1 MKTCG
6 GFNAPKLRKLPV
18 ELISKKNILFLLPT
32 MQKKVKISHLLL
44 FIPVLFWL
52 VAKPI
57 SLFAVET
64 GAVKTEKTSKQS
76 IVKAEQNVYQSATN
90 LQLDFPQDWN
100 FTSPTEIFV
109 ARSMQAIKLPT
120 FTHRTQFLRI
130 LFTQFIATLAP

>member
-1 MKTCG
+1 
-6 GFNAPKLRKLPV
+6 
-18 ELISKKNILFLLPT
+18 
-32 MQKKVKISHLLL
+32 MQKKVKISHLIL

-64 GAVKTEKTSKQS
+64 GAVKTEKTSKQT

-100 FTSPTEIFV
+100 FTSPTAIFV
-109 ARSMQAIKLPT
+109 TRSMQAIKLPT

-130 LFTQFIATLAP
+130 LFTQCIATLAP

>member
-6 GFNAPKLRKLPV
+6 GFNDSKLRKLPV

-32 MQKKVKISHLLL
+32 MQKKVKISHLIL

-57 SLFAVET
+57 SLFAVEK
-64 GAVKTEKTSKQS
+64 GAVKTEKTSKQT

-109 ARSMQAIKLPT
+109 TRSMQAIKLPT

>member
-1 MKTCG
+1 MRL
-6 GFNAPKLRKLPV
+6 FYAPKLRKLPG

-32 MQKKVKISHLLL
+32 MQKKVKISHLIL

-64 GAVKTEKTSKQS
+64 GAVKTEKTSKQT
-76 IVKAEQNVYQSATN
+76 IVKAEQHVYQSATT

-100 FTSPTEIFV
+100 FSSPTEIFV

>member
-1 MKTCG
+1 
-6 GFNAPKLRKLPV
+6 
-18 ELISKKNILFLLPT
+18 
-32 MQKKVKISHLLL
+32 MQKKVKISHLIL

-64 GAVKTEKTSKQS
+64 GAVKTEKTSKQT
-76 IVKAEQNVYQSATN
+76 IVKAEQNVYQVATN

-100 FTSPTEIFV
+100 FTSPTEFFV
-109 ARSMQAIKLPT
+109 ARSLSTIKLPA

>member
-1 MKTCG
+1 
-6 GFNAPKLRKLPV
+6 
-18 ELISKKNILFLLPT
+18 
-32 MQKKVKISHLLL
+32 MQKKVKISHLIL

-64 GAVKTEKTSKQS
+64 GAVKTEKTSKQT

-109 ARSMQAIKLPT
+109 ARSMQAIKLPA

>member
-1 MKTCG
+1 
-6 GFNAPKLRKLPV
+6 
-18 ELISKKNILFLLPT
+18 
-32 MQKKVKISHLLL
+32 MQKKVKISHLIL

-64 GAVKTEKTSKQS
+64 SAVKTEKTSKQT
-76 IVKAEQNVYQSATN
+76 IVKAEQHVYQAATN

-100 FTSPTEIFV
+100 FTSPTEFFIE
-109 ARSMQAIKLPT
+109 RSLQATKLPT
-120 FTHRTQFLRI
+120 FTHSTQFFRI